1 MYSLAIRIVRICSQE
16 ADRDK
21 RLEEL
26 ADRLRQ
32 RKYREEVIIAGIA
45 KAKAVQRGDA
55 LKKVMKEQQE
65 VTRQHRLIVEYD
77 RRSSPPVRDILESNY
92 MGMVARDKRM
102 GKTFPSIPRPTFA
115 KGKSIQNML
124 CRAKLPPAKQVSTRA
139 AAGASRSGLTRCNKG
154 LARAGC
160 MACPF
165 VTATPNQVIKSVTI
179 TSTKEEIPVEG
190 RITCSTKN
198 FLYMLWSSKDP
209 ESQYCGSSGRE
220 VRTRCGEHRRD
231 ISNKVVSKAVPAH
244 FYSTGSGV
252 KDLVMVP
259 FKRVF
264 SDDPAVSL
272 LFEHEAINKHMLLE
286 KGINR
291 IL

>member
-1 MYSLAIRIVRICSQE
+1 MYSLALRIVRICSQGG
-16 ADRDK
+16 DRDK
-21 RLEEL
+21 RLEEP

-32 RKYREEVIIAGIA
+32 RQYREEVIIAGIV
-45 KAKAVQRGDA
+45 KARAVQRGEA
-55 LKKVMKEQQE
+55 LEKVMKEQQE
-65 VTRQHRLIVEYD
+65 VTRQHRLIVQYD
-77 RRSSPPVRDILESNY
+77 RRSSPPVRKILESNY

-102 GKTFPSIPRPTFA
+102 DKIFPCIPRPNFA
-115 KGKSIQNML
+115 KGKSIQNIP
-124 CRAKLPPAKQVSTRA
+124 CKAKLPPRKQVVTRA
-139 AAGASRSGLTRCNKG
+139 AAGVIKSGLTRCNKG

-160 MACPF
+160 LACPF

-179 TSTKEEIPVEG
+179 PSTKEEIPVEG
-190 RITCSTKN
+190 RITCSTQN

-209 ESQYCGSSGRE
+209 DSQYCGSSGRE

-252 KDLVMVP
+252 EDLVMVP

-264 SDDPAVSL
+264 SDDPAVRL
-272 LFEHEAINKHMLLE
+272 HFEHEAINKYMLLE